1 MVREGW
7 KTIQWPDDRLAI
19 FRQVRAIARSIE
31 KPKLHRTG
39 THLRDF
45 VIDNVVYQLFDEFHA
60 VTTPEK
66 LGTVIHPS
74 EVPAFK
80 ELGRLFAPVVG
91 DLGNS
96 REEVYLADP
105 RWPAVVEAARVVLA
119 AMEASDTWTEDDPPT
134 MNPIPPFRQ

>member
-7 KTIQWPDDRLAI
+7 KTIQWPQGRRAVY
-19 FRQVRAIARSIE
+19 REVRAIARSIE

-45 VIDNVVYQLFDEFHA
+45 VIDNVLYQLFDSDPV
-60 VTTPEK
+60 VTRPEASDS
-66 LGTVIHPS
+66 VIHTS

-80 ELGRLFAPVVG
+80 ELGRLLEPVVA

-105 RWPAVVEAARVVLA
+105 RWPAVVEAARVALA

-134 MNPIPPFRQ
+134 MYRIPPLRR